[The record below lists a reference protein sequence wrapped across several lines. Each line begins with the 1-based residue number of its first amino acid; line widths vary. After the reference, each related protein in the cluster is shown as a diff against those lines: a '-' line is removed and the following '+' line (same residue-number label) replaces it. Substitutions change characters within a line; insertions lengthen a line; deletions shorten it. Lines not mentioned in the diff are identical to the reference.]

1 MSRRKSVQRWRD
13 YGRSARLVAP
23 RVKPRTTAHRS
34 PFWSGAQQ
42 TTEPLG
48 APISATTRSS
58 TATHFVSDFVSIF
71 VCSLVGSLV
80 GSFVCNL
87 VGSLHCDLA
96 GVLVAH
102 FVASLVNNLVCAL
115 AKVFVARR
123 VGHIVFR
130 FTFAHFTAVT
140 VEPNTSNAILVV
152 ALVHIDV
159 IFFGL
164 LFYQRNG
171 LFDRTIFHDRF
182 DVVSY
187 VARVHNIDRLIDC
200 LSYRTSSRGSSI
212 FRSL

>member
-58 TATHFVSDFVSIF
+58 AATHFVSDFVSTF
-71 VCSLVGSLV
+71 VGSLV

-87 VGSLHCDLA
+87 VGSFHCDLA

-102 FVASLVNNLVCAL
+102 FVASLVNNLVCAF
-115 AKVFVARR
+115 ANVFVARL

>member
-58 TATHFVSDFVSIF
+58 AATHFVSDFVSTF
-71 VCSLVGSLV
+71 VGSLV

-87 VGSLHCDLA
+87 VGSFHCDLA

-115 AKVFVARR
+115 ANVFVARL

-187 VARVHNIDRLIDC
+187 VARVHSIDRLIDC

>member
-58 TATHFVSDFVSIF
+58 AATHFVSDFVSTF
-71 VCSLVGSLV
+71 VGSLV

-87 VGSLHCDLA
+87 VGSFHCDLA

-115 AKVFVARR
+115 ANVFVARL

-200 LSYRTSSRGSSI
+200 SSYRTSSRGSSI

>member
-58 TATHFVSDFVSIF
+58 AATHFVSDFVSTF
-71 VCSLVGSLV
+71 VGSLV

-87 VGSLHCDLA
+87 VGSFHCDLA

-115 AKVFVARR
+115 ANVFVARL

-171 LFDRTIFHDRF
+171 LFDRTIFHVFPDRF